1 MQLRVLPL
9 AAALIGAICSP
20 TSFAQD
26 QSRQQQQRIK
36 QDLKAQQ
43 QAAEEAEKRQELLG
57 EFQPLAD
64 RYAEAMLTRKYS
76 DALVQGY
83 VSSLGQSLVP
93 PDTPAST
100 TFSFR
105 VAQDIY
111 PNAAALPDGRIYLTT
126 GMLAHVENEAQLAM
140 VLGHEIGHVIEEH
153 ALESLRRQ
161 RSGQRRNKIVGAAGT
176 LATMAINSIIRS
188 QYSKEQEQAADLIG
202 TRLALAR
209 GFDPDEAARFWDKQH
224 ERFGKRSLN
233 TKIGHSLFGSHPRD
247 SVRAENV
254 RALLAEDLKPTIEA
268 KRAGDGLATGTPGL
282 TPVTR
287 GGRSHRGSVAVWECG
302 STRFAGQAAASG
314 IDSTGLRTPCTRLRE

>member
-9 AAALIGAICSP
+9 AAALVGTICVS

-26 QSRQQQQRIK
+26 QSRQQQQQIK

-43 QAAEEAEKRQELLG
+43 QAAEEAEERQELLE

-100 TFSFR
+100 TFSFG
-105 VAQDIY
+105 VVQDIY

-161 RSGQRRNKIVGAAGT
+161 RSGQRRNKIVGLLGGKKGGAGAAVQGAAAGAAAGT
-176 LATMAINSIIRS
+176 LAAMAINSIIRS
-188 QYSKEQEQAADLIG
+188 
-202 TRLALAR
+202 
-209 GFDPDEAARFWDKQH
+209 
-224 ERFGKRSLN
+224 
-233 TKIGHSLFGSHPRD
+233 
-247 SVRAENV
+247 
-254 RALLAEDLKPTIEA
+254 
-268 KRAGDGLATGTPGL
+268 
-282 TPVTR
+282 
-287 GGRSHRGSVAVWECG
+287 
-302 STRFAGQAAASG
+302 
-314 IDSTGLRTPCTRLRE
+314 

>member
-1 MQLRVLPL
+1 M
-9 AAALIGAICSP
+9 
-20 TSFAQD
+20 
-26 QSRQQQQRIK
+26 
-36 QDLKAQQ
+36 
-43 QAAEEAEKRQELLG
+43 E

-76 DALVQGY
+76 DALFQGY

-93 PDTPAST
+93 PDAPVST

-105 VAQDIY
+105 VVQDIY

-161 RSGQRRNKIVGAAGT
+161 RSGQRRNKIAGAALGGLLGGKKGGAGAAVQGVAAGAAAGT
-176 LATMAINSIIRS
+176 LAAMAINSIIRS
-188 QYSKEQEQAADLIG
+188 QYSKEQEKEADLIG
-202 TRLALAR
+202 TRLAPAR

-224 ERFGKRSLN
+224 EQFGKRSLN

-302 STRFAGQAAASG
+302 RTRFAGQAAASG
-314 IDSTGLRTPCTRLRE
+314 IDSTGLRTPCRRLRE